1 MNARVLVGSLLLAMC
16 GVMLIFFVVFFSQ
29 YTLGWNIARLVLV
42 ASLAFFGTQ
51 VLFGKSLPGARIHK
65 S

>member
-29 YTLGWNIARLVLV
+29 YTIGWNIARLILV
-42 ASLAFFGTQ
+42 AALAFFGTQ
-51 VLFGKSLPGARIHK
+51 VLFGKPLPGAHLHRN
-65 S
+65 